1 MKLSEMNSNQKMA
14 FEIAAEATDYYIGG
28 WENTMLDY
36 DHDSEDYKVA
46 EEMLSLPHGGLVEN
60 ILSDC
65 RMDIRWQ
72 RIENLHLVGLDFL
85 RERISRRLTK
95 YGY

>member
-1 MKLSEMNSNQKMA
+1 MKLSDMNSNQKMA
-14 FEIAAEATDYYIGG
+14 FEIAAEAVDYYIGG
-28 WENTMLDY
+28 WENTILDY
-36 DHDSEDYKVA
+36 DPDSEDYKEA
-46 EEMLSLPHGGLVEN
+46 KEALSLSHKELVEN